1 MLFLVSPDKFKG
13 SLSAIEVCKAIEK
26 GLYGH
31 KDDIKTVL
39 LPLADGGEGSLS
51 ILKNYITAKRI
62 IVDVRDPIG
71 KAIKAS
77 YLLDGK
83 NAYIELAL
91 ASGLTLLDKA
101 KRNPMYTTTHGTG
114 ELILDAIN
122 RGAKDV
128 FLFVGGSST
137 NDAGTGIL
145 NALGYRFMDQ
155 SGTELYPAGENL
167 IKICAI
173 ENNNLKYNP
182 ASVSFYVLSDVKN
195 KLTGLNGAAYIY
207 AKQKGA
213 SRSEIEILDDG
224 LRNFS
229 KIVKRETGLDISNV
243 KGGGAAGGVAAGMY
257 GLAGAEIKSGIDFF
271 IDITEFRKYL
281 EKTDYVVSGEGKL
294 DKQSLQGKVIS
305 KIAQLAKEHNKPL
318 VLFVG
323 KNELPELDLG
333 KLNPFYIDDIISHSI
348 DINDAMKNSKNHLE
362 NMVKIFLGTDSLFHL
377 Y

>member
-1 MLFLVSPDKFKG
+1 
-13 SLSAIEVCKAIEK
+13 
-26 GLYGH
+26 
-31 KDDIKTVL
+31 
-39 LPLADGGEGSLS
+39 
-51 ILKNYITAKRI
+51 
-62 IVDVRDPIG
+62 
-71 KAIKAS
+71 
-77 YLLDGK
+77 
-83 NAYIELAL
+83 
-91 ASGLTLLDKA
+91 
-101 KRNPMYTTTHGTG
+101 
-114 ELILDAIN
+114 
-122 RGAKDV
+122 
-128 FLFVGGSST
+128 
-137 NDAGTGIL
+137 
-145 NALGYRFMDQ
+145 
-155 SGTELYPAGENL
+155 
-167 IKICAI
+167 
-173 ENNNLKYNP
+173 
-182 ASVSFYVLSDVKN
+182 LSDVKN